1 MFRKSILLFSS
12 LSLVALIAW
21 GITLIGATPASASA
35 ALPEPAMNADC
46 RLKITTNAPTLVG
59 PLYHPESVNVSWTVD
74 NVPPCYRISSI
85 QVTFNIV
92 QRDGDNK
99 QKIVNVPGNAT
110 SASAQLLL
118 NVPEAARLFKKD
130 RPTPVTATVVA
141 TAVPVDS
148 QIRTSD
154 VETSEVTPR

>member
-12 LSLVALIAW
+12 FSLAALIAW
-21 GITLIGATPASASA
+21 GLVPFNVTPASASA
-35 ALPEPAMNADC
+35 TPATSAEC
-46 RLKITTNAPTLVG
+46 RLKLTTLAPTLTG

-74 NVPPCYRISSI
+74 NVPPCYRISGI

-118 NVPEAARLFKKD
+118 NAPEAAKLFKKD
-130 RPTPVTATVVA
+130 RPTTVTATVIA
-141 TAVPVDS
+141 TAVPIDS
-148 QIRTSD
+148 QIRGTD